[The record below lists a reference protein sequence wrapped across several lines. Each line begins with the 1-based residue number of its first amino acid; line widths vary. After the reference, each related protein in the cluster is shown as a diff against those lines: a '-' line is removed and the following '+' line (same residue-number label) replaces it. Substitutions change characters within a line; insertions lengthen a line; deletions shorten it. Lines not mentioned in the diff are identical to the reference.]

1 MSEMLQPSDKAA
13 SAPSRPTMKRIGTV
27 APKGEKKRLVVT
39 RTYLL
44 I

>member
-13 SAPSRPTMKRIGTV
+13 SAPSRPTMKRIGTF
-27 APKGEKKRLVVT
+27 APKGEKKRLAVT
-39 RTYLL
+39 RNHLF